1 MDCNTC
7 VIGVTLLLS
16 SVAMIFF
23 KQDKDVFIRFSN
35 LLDDE
40 QKKVYRKIII
50 ERIKAYVS
58 GIIAG
63 VVAGLINYYRNPK
76 QSYALC
82 TFIAIVYL
90 VKLGVYYF
98 YPKSPL
104 MLYSLKTKGQT
115 DAWAKIYEEMKKRYK
130 ISLVIGF
137 VGYIVLFRGL

>member
-23 KQDKDVFIRFSN
+23 KQDKEVFIRFSK

-40 QKKVYRKIII
+40 QKKIYHKIII
-50 ERIKAYVS
+50 ERVKAYVS

-104 MLYSLKTKGQT
+104 MLYSLKTKEQT
-115 DAWAKIYEEMKKRYK
+115 DAWAKIYEEMKNRYK

>member
-76 QSYALC
+76 QPYALC
-82 TFIAIVYL
+82 SFIAIVYL

-104 MLYSLKTKGQT
+104 MLYSLKTKEQT
-115 DAWAKIYEEMKKRYK
+115 DAWAKIYEEMKNRYK

-137 VGYIVLFRGL
+137 VGYIILFRSL

>member
-23 KQDKDVFIRFSN
+23 KQDKDVFIQFSN

-40 QKKVYRKIII
+40 QKKIYHKIII
-50 ERIKAYVS
+50 ERVKAYVS

-104 MLYSLKTKGQT
+104 MLYSLKTKEQT
-115 DAWAKIYEEMKKRYK
+115 D
-130 ISLVIGF
+130 SL
-137 VGYIVLFRGL
+137 LNLR

>member
-7 VIGVTLLLS
+7 IIGVTLLLS
-16 SVAMIFF
+16 SIVMIVF
-23 KQDKDVFIRFSN
+23 KQDKEVFFRFSN

-40 QKKVYRKIII
+40 QKKVYHKIIV
-50 ERIKAYVS
+50 ERVKAYVS

-104 MLYSLKTKGQT
+104 MLYSLKTKEQT
-115 DAWAKIYEEMKKRYK
+115 DAWAKIYEEMKRRYK

-137 VGYIVLFRGL
+137 VGYIILFKSL